1 MADTKISALT
11 DGGAVQSTDQI
22 PVSRSGANFRT
33 QIDLSLY
40 GTKAGNLSQ
49 FAATTSAQLAGVISD
64 ETGSGAL
71 VFGTSPTLTTPA
83 LGTPSALT
91 LTNATGLPLTTGV
104 TGNLPVAN
112 LNSGTSAS
120 ASTYW
125 RGDGT
130 WATPAGSGG
139 SPGGSDTQVQF
150 NDGGAFG
157 GDADFTWNKTTNLLT
172 LVAAQ
177 SGAGTE
183 SSAAIRLN
191 QANTGIY
198 SRGAGFFDI
207 TAGGAT
213 RLDISASDIFIGSPI
228 GVSANANCLSGLYFR
243 LYCDGAFTAALR
255 NSTDA
260 NAFRVFNT
268 RTDASNGEWFAIDW
282 RTTANTVLVGPAA
295 NGTGTLRTM
304 RFTSALAAGTATAG
318 TAPLKF
324 TSGTNLTTAEAGAME
339 YDGTN
344 LFFTRSG
351 TTREGVITQSAVT
364 TEVIVA
370 DTSVTV
376 NINGT
381 TYKLLARA

>member
-91 LTNATGLPLTTGV
+91 LTNATGLPLSTGV

-150 NDGGAFG
+150 NDAGSFG

-198 SRGAGFFDI
+198 SRSAGFFNI
-207 TAGGAT
+207 TAGGVT
-213 RLDISASDIFIGSPI
+213 RFDISSADTFIGSPI
-228 GVSANANCLSGLYFR
+228 GITANAGSLSGSYFR
-243 LYCDGAFTAALR
+243 LHCDAAFTAALR

-344 LFFTRSG
+344 LFFTRAG